1 MVIYHYW
8 FLIVDPNKSTDF
20 LARCMATFSHVV
32 LFFSV
37 NRGIEHDYLTLFL
50 TRENGTGS
58 HGDLWSSGK
67 ITQAV
72 SLSLQNSESQAMSG

>member
-37 NRGIEHDYLTLFL
+37 NRGIEHDYLQRVLDKNTAQ
-50 TRENGTGS
+50 GTVDFIS
-58 HGDLWSSGK
+58 H
-67 ITQAV
+67 T
-72 SLSLQNSESQAMSG
+72 